1 MIVSYFFFFM
11 FQIKKKDLGY
21 GKLFLNW
28 LLHSVIF
35 TVIYLLVHGF
45 SISIFQMINYRWYSD
60 MVGAELIVIFPGV
73 IIANI
78 LILIIRIVK
87 KSLRN

>member
-1 MIVSYFFFFM
+1 M